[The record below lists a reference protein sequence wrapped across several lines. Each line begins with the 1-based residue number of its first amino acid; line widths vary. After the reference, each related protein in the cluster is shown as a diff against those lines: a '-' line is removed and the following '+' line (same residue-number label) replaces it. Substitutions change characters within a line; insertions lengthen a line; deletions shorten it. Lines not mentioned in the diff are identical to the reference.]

1 MAYALN
7 EKEREDEELAQE
19 GQGQQLGA
27 ESAIVQDAPEPTEQT
42 DKGSGQYVNLQ
53 SYLEA
58 NKPQQFGQ
66 QVAGKLG
73 EAVVGAEGAQKE
85 AESKFKGLSDQGA
98 IKEAPNLIQEAVAR
112 PEDVLKDQQ
121 KRESF
126 TKMRDARY
134 QGPNQLA
141 ETEFYDPTQRA
152 TREASEQAE
161 ASKNEAGR
169 RSLLDQYYGAGAGKY
184 DYTRGQKKLDE
195 LLISGDQGAK
205 AAFEQQQK
213 KAGTLNPAFQNLQQQ
228 LGAYAQQRSG
238 ETQAVR
244 NATRNALGISDTG
257 EYLKK
262 GPIED
267 VLTNI
272 RTRKGQR
279 DTEYRQSVPLIEQ
292 ALRNRDISGL
302 SQDLKNSLGIG
313 DVSRLYRVDPYSQLS
328 SVSQGVIS
336 DSSVTTPEEFNRIKA
351 LSELSGLNQ
360 GWIDPNQV
368 GKYDTE
374 GFYNYNADALRRQ
387 IADQERAYNQ
397 ARSGTMV
404 RIPSANAS
412 LVGGR
417 GEAQIDEALAAYEPH
432 YQQAL
437 QDYIAYGGGKLSG
450 GQADFLKSRWIDP
463 YEAWRQQ
470 ATDLENAYGYN
481 NLLKTMR

>member
-27 ESAIVQDAPEPTEQT
+27 ESAIVQDSPEPTEQT

-85 AESKFKGLSDQGA
+85 AESKFKGLSDQGS
-98 IKEAPNLIQEAVAR
+98 IKEDPNLIQEAVAR

-161 ASKNEAGR
+161 ASKDESGR

-205 AAFEQQQK
+205 TAFEQQQA
-213 KAGTLNPAFQNLQQQ
+213 KAGMLNPAFQNLQQS
-228 LGAYAQQRSG
+228 LGDYANQRKLETEKTAQNVKSKVG
-238 ETQAVR
+238 GAQSETQAQIEKRLADAVAAR
-244 NATRNALGISDTG
+244 NARIEQERQRNAQGQATAAEIGRTG
-257 EYLKK
+257 EM
-262 GPIED
+262 
-267 VLTNI
+267 
-272 RTRKGQR
+272 RTFG
-279 DTEYRQSVPLIEQ
+279 
-292 ALRNRDISGL
+292 
-302 SQDLKNSLGIG
+302 
-313 DVSRLYRVDPYSQLS
+313 VDPSKYLRIGSDPTRHNVVDPSQ
-328 SVSQGVIS
+328 
-336 DSSVTTPEEFNRIKA
+336 R
-351 LSELSGLNQ
+351 
-360 GWIDPNQV
+360 
-368 GKYDTE
+368 
-374 GFYNYNADALRRQ
+374 
-387 IADQERAYNQ
+387 
-397 ARSGTMV
+397 
-404 RIPSANAS
+404 
-412 LVGGR
+412 GR
-417 GEAQIDEALAAYEPH
+417 YEALAELMGQGQGWLPDAA
-432 YQQAL
+432 QAGTYNPENDISYDPSMFGEISAREARYNDIFNAPIFQYGTPVNSGEVSFGPGLGNYAPSGEDFSWAQGLEGLTSGSL
-437 QDYIAYGGGKLSG
+437 QDQLNEWNRLVQVAGDPNSPWIAGYQRARYADIQNALNKL
-450 GQADFLKSRWIDP
+450 Q
-463 YEAWRQQ
+463 EQRQ
-470 ATDLENAYGYN
+470 YN
-481 NLLKTMR
+481 KKVQFV